1 MLNHLNISKSKWA
14 IFSPIVDFR
23 LSLSLKTSRLSTRN
37 SHPLGI
43 PRRFQKLCF
52 GDHEWLWTASL
63 RRSSHGSPGEL
74 RGRHQS
80 LWSEKYQKRLY
91 SLPDT
96 FWEKY
101 MYIYNYIY
109 YVYVFVWTP
118 SKQNHLL
125 RMFGNPGNIWVIHML
140 AWIWAMKNT
149 PVPFHEILVG
159 W

>member
-101 MYIYNYIY
+101 MYIYIIIYIMY
-109 YVYVFVWTP
+109 MYLFELLQ
-118 SKQNHLL
+118 SKITFWGCLEIQEIFESSICWPGYEPWKILL
-125 RMFGNPGNIWVIHML
+125 SHF
-140 AWIWAMKNT
+140 MK
-149 PVPFHEILVG
+149 F
-159 W
+159 